1 MFLLSDYAVTHEQ
14 EECHLRSWLEYD
26 SRSTKPGIVLSNV
39 SRVAKGLPAS
49 GKVVSGQWHYRA
61 EHMMLLRLLLIRVT
75 VMVVRFIAILLVAV
89 LLPLSINVPSVMA
102 CSTTECCGANCS
114 PGAPVSQVNCC
125 KAPVAPDRAIS
136 QAQDAHAFRFDRD
149 DAGSRGDNRNFAL
162 AEYCRRS
169 WVFATRP
176 SRFVCLA
183 LFPSNL
189 NLP

>member
-1 MFLLSDYAVTHEQ
+1 MHEQ

-39 SRVAKGLPAS
+39 SLVAKGLPTS

-61 EHMMLLRLLLIRVT
+61 EHMMLLRLVPIRVT

-89 LLPLSINVPSVMA
+89 LLPLNINVPSVMA

-114 PGAPVSQVNCC
+114 PGAPVSEVNCC

-136 QAQDAHAFRFDRD
+136 QAQDALHFDSIATMPA
-149 DAGSRGDNRNFAL
+149 AGVTIAISHLQNTVVARGYSPPD
-162 AEYCRRS
+162 
-169 WVFATRP
+169 RP
-176 SRFVCLA
+176 ASLA
-183 LFPSNL
+183 LLCSRQI
-189 NLP
+189 